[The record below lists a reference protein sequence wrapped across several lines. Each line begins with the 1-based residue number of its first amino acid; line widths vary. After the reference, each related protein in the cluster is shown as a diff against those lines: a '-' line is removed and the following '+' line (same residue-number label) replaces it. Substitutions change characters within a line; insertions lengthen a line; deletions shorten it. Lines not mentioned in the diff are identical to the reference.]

1 MKFLFKR
8 SIRNVG
14 NETNE
19 VEADSRKDLQMKIM
33 AERPDMEWQSSEMFD
48 YLVGKK
54 WREDGS
60 GTDEII
66 VIRPTLD
73 L

>member
-8 SIRNVG
+8 SVRDVG
-14 NETNE
+14 DETFE
-19 VEADSRKDLQMKIM
+19 VEADSRKDLQKQIIK
-33 AERPDMEWQSSEMFD
+33 ERPDMEWQAYEISD
-48 YLVGKK
+48 CLVGKK
-54 WREDGS
+54 LREDGR

-66 VIRPTLD
+66 VIRPTLE